1 MASAARYIP
10 WKDESESS
18 PPRDALHGYAG
29 AVNEHS
35 FDAQLWRWTSN
46 GVAWVFLTL
55 PENIADQIEA
65 QQVGP
70 GRGFG
75 AVKVRVTIG
84 SSTWDTSMF
93 PSRKHASY
101 ILPVKAPVR
110 RQEGLDAGDTASV
123 SILLI
128 AV

>member
-1 MASAARYIP
+1 MPDY
-10 WKDESESS
+10 
-18 PPRDALHGYAG
+18 L
-29 AVNEHS
+29 
-35 FDAQLWRWTSN
+35 FDAVLWRWTGN
-46 GVAWVFLTL
+46 GAAWVFLTV
-55 PENIADQIEA
+55 PEDIADQVEA

-93 PSRKHASY
+93 PSQEHASY

-110 RQEGLDAGDTASV
+110 RKEGLDAGDTATV
-123 SILLI
+123 RILLI
-128 AV
+128 DP